1 MVSAVQTMH
10 SIQLDRATC
19 RRARLAR
26 DARFDGRFFIAVKTT
41 GIFCR
46 PICPALPPSERNILY
61 FPTAAAAAEAGF
73 RACLRCRPE
82 CAPGTPA
89 WAGPSTTVAR
99 ALRLIADGALEA
111 ADVEAL
117 AERLGIGARHL
128 RRLFVEH
135 LGASPIAVAQTR
147 RLLSAK
153 RLIDETD
160 MSLTAI
166 AMAAGY
172 GSIRRFN
179 AVFLETYG
187 RSPRDL
193 RAGRAAGGRRQ
204 APFRQRRPDDG
215 ARQARG
221 VTALPRYSFQLR
233 YRPPFDWAALLSF
246 LAPRA
251 IPGIEEVAGHAYR
264 RSIQIG
270 DEHGWLEVTPDGR
283 DALRLD
289 IEFPGPAHMLR
300 IVSRVRRL
308 FDLDADPMAIES
320 HLAADRLLAPML
332 RRHPG
337 LRVPGAWDGF
347 EIGVRAMLGQQV
359 SVRAATTLAGRLVA
373 RFGRPFELAGD
384 RLTHLF
390 PLAEHL
396 ASADI
401 AAIGVPAARAAAIRR
416 FASAVAS
423 GEVRLDGAMETDAF
437 CQRLTGLP
445 GIGPWTAQYIALR
458 ALGDPDAFPSA
469 DLGLLRATGMK
480 TAAELARRAEPWR
493 PWRAYAALL
502 LWTSSLQEM

>member
-1 MVSAVQTMH
+1 MISALQTVH
-10 SIQLDRATC
+10 PVELDRATC

-46 PICPALPPSERNILY
+46 PICPALPPSERNVLY
-61 FPTAAAAAEAGF
+61 FPSAAAAAEAGF

-99 ALRLIADGALEA
+99 ALRLIADGALET

-160 MSLTAI
+160 MPLTTI

-187 RSPRDL
+187 RSPREL
-193 RAGRAAGGRRQ
+193 RRHRFESRRSH
-204 APFRQRRPDDG
+204 D
-215 ARQARG
+215 
-221 VTALPRYSFQLR
+221 ALSRYSFQLR

-251 IPGIEEVAGHAYR
+251 IPGIEEVAGNAYR
-264 RSIQIG
+264 RSIEIAG
-270 DEHGWLEVTPDGR
+270 EHGWLEVTPGGK

-289 IEFPGPAHMLR
+289 IEFPEPAQMLH
-300 IVSRVRRL
+300 IVSRARRL
-308 FDLDADPMAIES
+308 LDLDADPMAIES
-320 HLAADRLLAPML
+320 HLAADCLLAPML

-347 EIGVRAMLGQQV
+347 EISVRAMLGQQV
-359 SVRAATTLAGRLVA
+359 SVRAATTLAGRLVG
-373 RFGRPFELAGD
+373 RFGRPLKAPDAGTRHVQPVRPGSV

-390 PLAEHL
+390 PLPEHL
-396 ASADI
+396 ADADI
-401 AAIGVPAARAAAIRR
+401 AAIGVPAARAEAIRR
-416 FASAVAS
+416 FASAVAN
-423 GEVRLDGAMETDAF
+423 GAVRFDGATETDAF
-437 CQRLTGLP
+437 CQSLTELP

-469 DLGLLRATGMK
+469 DLGLLRATGVK
-480 TAAELARRAEPWR
+480 TAAELARRAELWR

-502 LWTSSLQEM
+502 LWTNH